1 MANRKNSGRGGR
13 KPKAVALKIAAGMR
27 ADRIPAGSP
36 EAPGGAP
43 TPPDWLDNFGR
54 EDFARMVA
62 DVARLGL
69 LSSVDQSA
77 LVIHATA
84 YSRWR
89 KAGDEIK
96 AALTVEGAHGGL
108 ACHPGVG
115 IQERAERTML
125 SIEASFGLNPSDR
138 GRLKATEAA
147 GDDFDAFLA
156 GKKA

>member
-13 KPKAVALKIAAGMR
+13 KPKPVALKIAAGMR
-27 ADRIPAGSP
+27 ADRIPVGSP
-36 EAPGGAP
+36 EAPSGAP
-43 TPPDWLDNFGR
+43 SPPEWLDDYGR

-89 KAGDEIK
+89 KAGDQIK
-96 AALTVEGAHGGL
+96 TALTVEGAHGGL

-125 SIEASFGLNPSDR
+125 SVEATFGLNPSDR
-138 GRLKATEAA
+138 SRLRAAEATGDEF
-147 GDDFDAFLA
+147 DDFLKGRA
-156 GKKA
+156 